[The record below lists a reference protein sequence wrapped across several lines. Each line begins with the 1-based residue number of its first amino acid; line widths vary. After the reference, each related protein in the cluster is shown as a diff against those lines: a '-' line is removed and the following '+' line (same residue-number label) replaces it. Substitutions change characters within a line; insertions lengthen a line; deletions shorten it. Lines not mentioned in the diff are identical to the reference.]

1 MRTAAISIMRNWCGT
16 CSLCQRYGLYA
27 YRVAAYHGISLRP
40 LVGLSD
46 HLLFCP
52 DPPLRD
58 TEAAHAVCRH
68 LTKAGLG
75 VILDWVPAHFP
86 KDENGLFEF
95 DGTCCYELSDPMMNE
110 HPDWTTRIYDYGK
123 PEVQSFLISNV
134 CYWLRYF
141 HVDGIRVDA
150 VASMLYLDY
159 NRRQFKPNKFEA
171 GRISKRL
178 SFCANSTRR
187 RSRPILRS

>member
-1 MRTAAISIMRNWCGT
+1 MQFVDAC
-16 CSLCQRYGLYA
+16 
-27 YRVAAYHGISLRP
+27 H
-40 LVGLSD
+40 
-46 HLLFCP
+46 
-52 DPPLRD
+52 
-58 TEAAHAVCRH
+58 
-68 LTKAGLG
+68 KAGLG

-159 NRRQFKPNKFEA
+159 NRRQFKPNKFGGRENLEA
-171 GRISKRL
+171 IDFLRKLNEAAFQTNPAVMMI
-178 SFCANSTRR
+178 AEESTAFSR
-187 RSRPILRS
+187 RSWLPVQVEHGLDERHAQIHVARSAVEKGRP